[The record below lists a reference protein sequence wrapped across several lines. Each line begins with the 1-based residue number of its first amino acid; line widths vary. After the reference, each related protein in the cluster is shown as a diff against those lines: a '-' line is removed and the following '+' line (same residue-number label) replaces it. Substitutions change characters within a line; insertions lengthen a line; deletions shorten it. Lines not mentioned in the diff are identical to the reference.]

1 METLVVTN
9 KSFIPSIEVNMND
22 ATIRAFNLMKGK
34 SVAGKRFNYEAVK
47 LNDNYAILVSIY
59 SIMHTAIIV
68 QPEANGVNIYKL
80 YLDGNIN
87 LKLTIAYDE
96 MVTSTLEEEVYTSI
110 ALAII
115 RGIENQVTILGDD
128 VE

>member
-1 METLVVTN
+1 MKTLVATN
-9 KSFIPSIEVNMND
+9 KSFITSIDVNMND
-22 ATIRAFNLMKGK
+22 ATIKAFNLMKYK

-59 SIMHTAIIV
+59 SIVPTAIIV
-68 QPEANGVNIYKL
+68 QPEANGVNVYRL
-80 YLDGNIN
+80 LLDGNIN
-87 LKLTIAYDE
+87 LKVTIAYDE
-96 MVTSTLEEEVYTSI
+96 MVTSNLEEEVYTSI

-115 RGIENQVTILGDD
+115 RGIENQIIILGDD